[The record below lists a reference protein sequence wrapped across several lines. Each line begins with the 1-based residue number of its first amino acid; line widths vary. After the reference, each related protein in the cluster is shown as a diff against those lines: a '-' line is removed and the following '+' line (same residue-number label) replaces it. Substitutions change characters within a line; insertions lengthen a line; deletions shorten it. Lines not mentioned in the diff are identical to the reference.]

1 MKLHG
6 EDPKGSVL
14 AASVG
19 SDKVLDALAVWA
31 EVAARKVWAS
41 VLAASVGSDKVL
53 DALAVWAEVAARKVW
68 ASFPFLS
75 ASNGLIP
82 LYNSYLVSSLSV
94 TVLQYLLPLAV
105 SIR

>member
-1 MKLHG
+1 MPSCQTSIQQS
-6 EDPKGSVL
+6 EDPKG
-14 AASVG
+14 
-19 SDKVLDALAVWA
+19 
-31 EVAARKVWAS
+31 S

>member
-1 MKLHG
+1 MIFKHTHIDRHSELAFTMKLHG

-14 AASVG
+14 AAC
-19 SDKVLDALAVWA
+19 
-31 EVAARKVWAS
+31 
-41 VLAASVGSDKVL
+41 VGSDKVL